1 MAEIA
6 IPLLALG
13 GLYIASNK
21 NDKSKGLMTRE
32 GFNNNNNINSN
43 MQYSYPTINQE
54 PVINYPTT
62 QDVKNSNIRKYPN
75 ANQSTDKYF
84 SEKTYE
90 NIGMKYSGHT
100 HEFNKQIQELNNKI
114 IELQNKELLYI
125 KDIENLMLLHQKD
138 NKIYEYQLK
147 SKDLEIDNLKKEIKI
162 LNLEIQL
169 NKK

>member
-21 NDKSKGLMTRE
+21 NDTRNSIGTMRE
-32 GFNNNNNINSN
+32 GFKSNNNN

-62 QDVKNSNIRKYPN
+62 QDVKNSNVRKYPN

-84 SEKTYE
+84 NEKTYE
-90 NIGMKYSGHT
+90 NIGMNQGAQQNFSLSGQPIDKSNFKHNINFFT
-100 HEFNKQIQELNNKI
+100 INIKTINFNIFTKT
-114 IELQNKELLYI
+114 YI
-125 KDIENLMLLHQKD
+125 FFFVRWYTSYIFR
-138 NKIYEYQLK
+138 IFIFI
-147 SKDLEIDNLKKEIKI
+147 SK
-162 LNLEIQL
+162 
-169 NKK
+169 